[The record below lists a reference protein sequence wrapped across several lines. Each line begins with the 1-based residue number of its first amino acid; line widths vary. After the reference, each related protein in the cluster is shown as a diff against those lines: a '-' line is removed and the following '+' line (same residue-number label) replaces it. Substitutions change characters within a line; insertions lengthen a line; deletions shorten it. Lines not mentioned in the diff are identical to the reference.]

1 MAHRLTPSRAD
12 FIGATG
18 QEEVSRK
25 LLTALL
31 RENIGGLDQT
41 PMQHPSLGL
50 CVQHG
55 PHLIPVRPEGLWHP
69 LEARSAEVWNEDI
82 RNWISALDFA
92 GTLDLPGFDL
102 LKEEFEAAQQYSQY
116 RLSQMPQL
124 LAKQTT
130 EQNLLFF
137 DRLAAL
143 LDHPIYPLPA
153 RLGFGPQDLQMYC
166 PESSK
171 GFLLRWVAVPA
182 QHVFLSSKPPEIFPD
197 FADVGLPDL
206 PEHHLLPV
214 HPHSLDHVESLTPDL
229 QLKVAP
235 LSFLKVH
242 PTLSLRTVVL
252 EDAPELHLKLPLRIR
267 TLGYR
272 NLRTL
277 QPKCFKDG
285 AVMQEVLRELC
296 GPEVLLTDESHYGH
310 AGTQDLGYLLRK
322 YPALPKGSLQVGLAS
337 LLAPHPDGGRVIEH
351 LTSSPRMLLR
361 NTVQLLLETHLKL
374 ALRHG
379 IVLEAHQQNTTL
391 VLKPDGLHLLLRDND
406 APRIH
411 WEHFRSKHPDLAQK
425 LLPFGDPCLPT
436 DSVDA
441 LADMFIT
448 IILHLCVT
456 SVLRQ
461 AAEAGLIDLH
471 TELQGVRHCIERLL
485 DEHQDSPFA
494 GHFRKRLL
502 EDVHFPSKTMLSA
515 GTLFPKADLGV
526 SDINKSY
533 RRQAPN
539 YLRTP

>member
-1 MAHRLTPSRAD
+1 MAHPFAPSRAD
-12 FIGATG
+12 LINAVGPE
-18 QEEVSRK
+18 QVSRK

-31 RENIGGLDQT
+31 REDIRGLDCS
-41 PMQHPSLGL
+41 PIQHPELGL
-50 CVQHG
+50 CIQHG
-55 PHLIPVRPEGLWHP
+55 PHLIPVQPEGLWHP
-69 LEARSAEVWNEDI
+69 LEARSPEVWNEDS
-82 RNWISALDFA
+82 RHWISALDFMK
-92 GTLDLPGFDL
+92 TLDLPGFDL
-102 LKEEFEAAQQYSQY
+102 LKAEWEAAQEYSQY
-116 RLSQMPQL
+116 RLQQIPEL
-124 LAKQTT
+124 LGKQAGK
-130 EQNLLFF
+130 QNFLFF

-153 RLGFGPQDLQMYC
+153 RLGFDAQDLQQYA
-166 PESSK
+166 PESSR

-182 QHVFLSSKPPEIFPD
+182 QQVFLSSQQPEIFPG

-206 PEHHLLPV
+206 PGHHLFPV
-214 HPHSLDHVESLTPDL
+214 HPHSLAHAESLTQDL

-235 LSFLKVH
+235 LPFLKVH

-267 TLGYR
+267 TLGYK

-285 AVMQEVLRELC
+285 AVMQEVLHELC
-296 GPEVLLTDESHYGH
+296 PGLLLTDESHYGH

-322 YPALPKGSLQVGLAS
+322 YPPLPAGSLQVGLAS
-337 LLAPHPDGGRVIEH
+337 LLAPHPEGGRVIEH

-374 ALRHG
+374 TLEHG

-391 VLKPDGLHLLLRDND
+391 VLKPDGLQLLLRDND

-411 WEHFRSKHPDLAQK
+411 WAHFSSRHPLLAQN
-425 LLPFGDPCLPT
+425 LQPFGDPCLPT
-436 DSVDA
+436 ESMDL

-456 SVLRQ
+456 SVLKQ
-461 AAEAGLIDLH
+461 AADAGLIDLK
-471 TELQGVRHCIERLL
+471 TELSGVRHSIEKLL
-485 DEHQDSPFA
+485 EQHQDSPFA
-494 GHFRKRLL
+494 DHFRKRLL
-502 EDVHFPSKTMLSA
+502 EDMHFPSKTMLSA

-533 RRQAPN
+533 RHQAPN
-539 YLRTP
+539 YLRNP